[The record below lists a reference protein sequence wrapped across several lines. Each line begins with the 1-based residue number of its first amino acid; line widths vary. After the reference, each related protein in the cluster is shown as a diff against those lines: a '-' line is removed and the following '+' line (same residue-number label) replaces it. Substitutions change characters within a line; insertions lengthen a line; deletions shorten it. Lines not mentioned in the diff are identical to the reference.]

1 MSSVALHPVRIRIA
15 EPADAEA
22 LTRLINAAFQVERF
36 FIEGDRIDAE
46 AVRKLMAAGQFLVGQ
61 DVAQD
66 DDGMCACVYIEGR
79 GDRAY
84 LGLLSV
90 DPSRQRSGLG
100 SRLVAAAE
108 EHAGASGIHYVDL
121 RIVNLRQELPEFYRR
136 LGYVVTG
143 TSPFPLEVTTKQRC
157 HFINMSKALISP

>member
-1 MSSVALHPVRIRIA
+1 MRIRIA

-46 AVRKLMAAGQFLVGQ
+46 AVRKLMGTGQFLI
-61 DVAQD
+61 AYD
-66 DDGMCACVYIEGR
+66 DDGISGCVSVEPR
-79 GDRAY
+79 ADRAY

-108 EHAGASGIHYVDL
+108 EHASASGIHYVDL

-143 TSPFPLEVTTKQRC
+143 TSPFPPEVTTKQPC
-157 HFINMSKALISP
+157 HFINMSKALIS